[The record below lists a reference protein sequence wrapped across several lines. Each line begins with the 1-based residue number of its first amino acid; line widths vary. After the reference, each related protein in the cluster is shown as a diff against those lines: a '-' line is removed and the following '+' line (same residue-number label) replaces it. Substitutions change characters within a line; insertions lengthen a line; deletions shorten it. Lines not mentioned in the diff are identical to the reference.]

1 MGMDV
6 NGLHYNWSGWSYI
19 AGTIRHYAGD
29 YLNNERAMHGFYE
42 LEELGLESWD
52 DYDGTCLDA
61 MGHNGGEAWPPHV
74 ALTVY
79 ELVKPKV
86 ADGSLANEMAEAG
99 YEQADINYTVQR
111 VGEFLDAIA
120 ERPHCCIFL

>member
-6 NGLHYNWSGWSYI
+6 NGLHFNWSGWSYI
-19 AGTIRHYAGD
+19 AGTLNHFAGD
-29 YLNNERAMHGFYE
+29 YLKEQRAMHGFYE

-52 DYDGTCLDA
+52 DYDSSCYDA
-61 MGHNGGEAWPPHV
+61 MGHNGGEAWPAHV

-86 ADGSLANEMAEAG
+86 ADGTLAKDMAEAG
-99 YEQADINYTVQR
+99 YKEDEINYTER
-111 VGEFLDAIA
+111 RMNEFLAAIA
-120 ERPHCCIFL
+120 ERPDCCIFL